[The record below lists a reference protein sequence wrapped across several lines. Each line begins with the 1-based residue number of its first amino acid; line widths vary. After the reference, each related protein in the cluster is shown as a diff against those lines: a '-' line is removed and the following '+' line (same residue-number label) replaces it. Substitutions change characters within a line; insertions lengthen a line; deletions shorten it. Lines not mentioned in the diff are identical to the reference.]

1 MEVLYQEVWDI
12 LSNRQSGSV
21 VLLND
26 LTKAFSF
33 YSKRNNEG
41 RQKELNELLNFLE
54 TGFANFPVI
63 LHFIK
68 EFKEFISKNK
78 EQSIQDFLCIYAKQ
92 WDEIPSKLAKNAS
105 SLIDF
110 TNKTVLVQSHSG
122 TILSFFEHQ
131 RRHFNDIK
139 IIQMESRPVMEG
151 REQAKL
157 LVKLGFSVTFITDSA
172 AARFFP
178 EIDLVISGADRV
190 CQNYFINKTGTYSLA
205 LLAKA
210 YNKPFYVLS
219 DSRKFFK
226 DDSCIKMKEKKKDPK
241 EIWKNHPERI
251 HIKNYYFEPIPT
263 SLVTAIITEKG
274 LHKT

>member
-41 RQKELNELLNFLE
+41 RQKELNELLNFLK

-68 EFKEFISKNK
+68 EFKEFIAKNK
-78 EQSIQDFLCIYAKQ
+78 EQNIRALLVIYAEQ

-110 TNKTVLVQSHSG
+110 TDKTVLIQSHSG

-131 RRHFNDIK
+131 RQHFNNIK
-139 IIQMESRPVMEG
+139 IIQLESRPVMEG

-157 LVKLGFSVTFITDSA
+157 LVKLGFKLSFITDSA

-178 EIDLVISGADRV
+178 EVDLVISGADRV
-190 CQNYFINKTGTYSLA
+190 CQNYFVNKTGTYSLA

-241 EIWKNHPERI
+241 EIWENPPERI
-251 HIKNYYFEPIPT
+251 QIKNYYFEAIPT
-263 SLVTAIITEKG
+263 NLVSAIITEK
-274 LHKT
+274 T

>member
-172 AARFFP
+172 ASRFFP
-178 EIDLVISGADRV
+178 EVDLVISGADRV

-205 LLAKA
+205 LLAQA
-210 YNKPFYVLS
+210 FNKPFYLLS
-219 DSRKFFK
+219 DSRKFYK
-226 DDSCIKMKEKKKDPK
+226 DDSCINMKEKAKDPK
-241 EIWKNHPERI
+241 EIWKNPPERI